1 LFLRSD
7 RISKGA
13 FALNFF
19 ATQHKAVMMHKS
31 GAKIDYNSGFTK
43 QKDIKYALFGQ

>member
-1 LFLRSD
+1 
-7 RISKGA
+7 
-13 FALNFF
+13 
-19 ATQHKAVMMHKS
+19 MHKS